1 MGAAKILPTGEYSRT
16 TTLPPAKKPPLLV
29 YQLVAGLLSTRME
42 NFFVFVRISLGGSFW
57 LERVSARSW
66 PG

>member
-1 MGAAKILPTGEYSRT
+1 MGAAKILPTGEQQNHHS
-16 TTLPPAKKPPLLV
+16 PPCKKPPLLV
-29 YQLVAGLLSTRME
+29 YQLVAGLLSTGME
-42 NFFVFVRISLGGSFW
+42 NFFVFVRRSLGESFW